1 MLAEGHVLAGRY
13 RIGDI
18 LGSGGMAE
26 VYRATDQVLR
36 RQVAV
41 KILSPALAGDD
52 RFVERFRREAQAV
65 ARLNHPNVVRVFD
78 SGSDEEIR
86 FLVMELVEGRTLADL
101 LRTGERVTVE
111 RALEIGRDIAL
122 GLAAPHAEGIVHR
135 DVKPGNVML
144 ARTGEVKVM
153 DFGIARSSDSRTL
166 TESGAALGT
175 ARYLAPEQ
183 AKGEPADGRSDIYS
197 LGVVLYE
204 LLAGRVPFDGTN
216 PVTIAYQHIQMP
228 PEP

>member
-13 RIGDI
+13 RIDDI

-41 KILSPALAGDD
+41 KILSPALSGDH
-52 RFVERFRREAQAV
+52 RFVERFRREAQAA

-78 SGSDEEIR
+78 SGSDEGLR
-86 FLVMELVEGRTLADL
+86 FLVMELVEGRTFADL

-122 GLAAPHAEGIVHR
+122 GLAAAHAGSEEHTSE
-135 DVKPGNVML
+135 L
-144 ARTGEVKVM
+144 Q
-153 DFGIARSSDSRTL
+153 SRENL
-166 TESGAALGT
+166 VC
-175 ARYLAPEQ
+175 R
-183 AKGEPADGRSDIYS
+183 R
-197 LGVVLYE
+197 
-204 LLAGRVPFDGTN
+204 LL
-216 PVTIAYQHIQMP
+216 
-228 PEP
+228 E